1 MLLVGHRSGM
11 STSTFCRGKKQGIKT
26 MRGQGVEVGR
36 WEGSG
41 SRGPSREQVKARKG
55 RQGQRE
61 NREKEV
67 SKPQCGTTGAS
78 VHSEPGSQEI

>member
-26 MRGQGVEVGR
+26 MRRQGVEVGR
-36 WEGSG
+36 REGSG